1 MVTIIDAKFQHYSDS
16 GVAVNTYTIAGVST
30 DNKPTAEDV
39 GNGSVFIEMD
49 TSKVYFYDEADDA
62 WYEWE
67 A

>member
-49 TSKVYFYDEADDA
+49 TSNLHFFDEAA
-62 WYEWE
+62 QMWRLWE
-67 A
+67 G